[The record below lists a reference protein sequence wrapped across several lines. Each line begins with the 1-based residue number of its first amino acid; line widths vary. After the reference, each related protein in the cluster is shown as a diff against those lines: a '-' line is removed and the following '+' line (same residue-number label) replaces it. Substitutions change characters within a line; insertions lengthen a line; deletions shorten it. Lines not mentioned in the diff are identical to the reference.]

1 MGCERSLGG
10 PSPAPDL
17 TRVPREL
24 AGDPG
29 RLPCMIAGDAGRR
42 ARPAL
47 LRSLRVIAWPVTW
60 PLWKLVLA
68 WTRRD
73 PRIAAVFHD
82 LEAARNSRELGA
94 DHRATLRAQADH
106 AVALSKLGELQQA
119 EAGLTEVITR
129 LNSLPDDD
137 ARLLADIRRWH
148 HHVLVQLGLVPETEA
163 DARFLAGSYARQ
175 LGPDHPDTLHW
186 RQLTAAALWDAGR
199 RDEATAEMADVAAL
213 WAAAQGASHPG
224 TLRAE
229 RVLSSMTSD
238 ENASFRLRPPA
249 G

>member
-1 MGCERSLGG
+1 MRTITRGSEPGTG
-10 PSPAPDL
+10 PDPGA
-17 TRVPREL
+17 TEL

-68 WTRRD
+68 WTRRA
-73 PRIAAVFHD
+73 PRIATVFHD
-82 LEAARNSRELGA
+82 LEAARNSRELGP

-119 EAGLTEVITR
+119 EAELTEVITR
-129 LNSLPDDD
+129 LNSLPDD
-137 ARLLADIRRWH
+137 ARLLADVRRWH
-148 HHVLVQLGLVPETEA
+148 HHVLVQLDRVPETEA

-175 LGPDHPDTLHW
+175 LGPGHPDTLHW

-199 RDEATAEMADVAAL
+199 RDEATAEMADVAARR
-213 WAAAQGASHPG
+213 AAAQGASHPD